1 MVSKEGKD
9 QVHFCQSLFRSHF
22 ATHDSCFCSKLHN
35 LAHKYLDHP
44 AVIKSDWSTTLTMT
58 RITRRQPQLSESWA
72 HMDDDSQTSG
82 EEFQP
87 RLREAYYNSHKPGT
101 PSNPPGST
109 GFQESPTQKQPSM
122 NRRKRNASQIS
133 SQSEFVM
140 PTPESSGYLET
151 PPTRTTRQSPRPAV
165 RASAI
170 RKSAPIKRAT
180 PAAQPPKRKASKT
193 TTQDAS
199 PDYVHYVW
207 RNAVLPLLKYVL
219 SVFSIAAHALKPLL
233 GYTLIVLVMAAGIG
247 IAKTM
252 VVHSVSNALSPLCN
266 IPGAGF
272 FNLPFCDIN
281 DRRGPVEFDK
291 LVITQSNFEDILEA
305 SVHQAALPLAMKN
318 SELSIRD
325 LRTVVRHSSLGSRNE
340 LVNEFDGFIETAR
353 QASDGLSQFNSRISR
368 ALDGILSANRW
379 TMKVLQGIEAAP
391 DSEGIIPRFFSQ
403 YLSLAVP
410 QQSTQDIIYD
420 QYIRHTSE
428 VEEQIQ
434 ICILEANTLLEVL
447 ENLDD
452 RLHQIQDIAHREDLK
467 VGDAKAELLGLL
479 WTKLGGNRGP
489 LAKQEQQL
497 ATLNDVGRYRK
508 TAMQHVISTLVKL
521 KDIENNLSQLR
532 DDVAAP
538 TIVDRERMPLEMHI
552 DLISSA
558 VDRLQT
564 VRDEGRKEKDKMLQ
578 GTLHQINE
586 HSTDKRI
593 G

>member
-1 MVSKEGKD
+1 
-9 QVHFCQSLFRSHF
+9 
-22 ATHDSCFCSKLHN
+22 
-35 LAHKYLDHP
+35 
-44 AVIKSDWSTTLTMT
+44 MT
-58 RITRRQPQLSESWA
+58 RISTRTQPQLSESWA
-72 HMDDDSQTSG
+72 DMDDSQTEE
-82 EEFQP
+82 EEFKP
-87 RLREAYYNSHKPGT
+87 RLREAYYNSHKSTTLSTPRSPSDLRET
-101 PSNPPGST
+101 PSQNQP
-109 GFQESPTQKQPSM
+109 SPT
-122 NRRKRNASQIS
+122 RRKRNASQIS
-133 SQSEFVM
+133 QSTEFVM
-140 PTPESSGYLET
+140 PTPESSGYLES
-151 PPTRTTRQSPRPAV
+151 PPVRTTRQSPRPAV

-170 RKSAPIKRAT
+170 RKSVPARRAT
-180 PAAQPPKRKASKT
+180 PVAQPSRRKPIKS

-199 PDYVHYVW
+199 PDYVQYAWQNV
-207 RNAVLPLLKYVL
+207 VLPLLRYVL

-233 GYTLIVLVMAAGIG
+233 GYTLIVLLMAVGMG

-252 VVHSVSNALSPLCN
+252 VVHSVTNALSPLCN
-266 IPGAGF
+266 IPGAGYL
-272 FNLPFCDIN
+272 NLPFCDIGHY
-281 DRRGPVEFDK
+281 DGHRGPVEFDK

-325 LRTVVRHSSLGSRNE
+325 LRTVVKHSSLGSRNE

-379 TMKVLQGIEAAP
+379 TMKVLQGIEASP
-391 DSEGIIPRFFSQ
+391 DTEGIIPRFFSQ
-403 YLSLAVP
+403 YLSVFSLTTP
-410 QQSTQDIIYD
+410 QHSTEDVIYD

-434 ICILEANTLLEVL
+434 VCILEANTLLEVL

-497 ATLNDVGRYRK
+497 ATLNDVSRYRK

-538 TIVDRERMPLEMHI
+538 TIVDRKRMPLEMHI

-564 VRDEGRKEKDKMLQ
+564 VRDEGRKEKEKMLQ

-586 HSTDKRI
+586 HSADRRI
-593 G
+593 AQ

>member
-1 MVSKEGKD
+1 
-9 QVHFCQSLFRSHF
+9 
-22 ATHDSCFCSKLHN
+22 
-35 LAHKYLDHP
+35 
-44 AVIKSDWSTTLTMT
+44 MT
-58 RITRRQPQLSESWA
+58 RISTRSQPQLSESWA
-72 HMDDDSQTSG
+72 DMDDSQTDEDG
-82 EEFQP
+82 FQP
-87 RLREAYYNSHKPGT
+87 RLREAYYNTHKSGALPNSAKTADLHET
-101 PSNPPGST
+101 PS
-109 GFQESPTQKQPSM
+109 QKQASST
-122 NRRKRNASQIS
+122 RRKRNASQIS
-133 SQSEFVM
+133 QSSEFVM

-165 RASAI
+165 RASAV
-170 RKSAPIKRAT
+170 RKSVPAKRVAPVVPSPR
-180 PAAQPPKRKASKT
+180 RKTAKS

-199 PDYVHYVW
+199 PDYVQQIW
-207 RNAVLPLLKYVL
+207 QSAVLPLLKYVL
-219 SVFSIAAHALKPLL
+219 SVFSIAANALKPIL
-233 GYTLIVLVMAAGIG
+233 GYTLIVLLMAVGIG
-247 IAKTM
+247 VAKTM
-252 VVHSVSNALSPLCN
+252 VVHSVTNALSPLCN
-266 IPGAGF
+266 IPGAGYL
-272 FNLPFCDIN
+272 NLPFCAGGHHDGH
-281 DRRGPVEFDK
+281 RGPVEFDK

-379 TMKVLQGIEAAP
+379 TMKVLQGIEATP
-391 DSEGIIPRFFSQ
+391 DPQGIIPRFLSQ
-403 YLSLAVP
+403 YLSAFSLTIP
-410 QQSTQDIIYD
+410 QQTTEDVIYD
-420 QYIRHTSE
+420 QYIRHTAE

-434 ICILEANTLLEVL
+434 VCILEANTLLAVL

-497 ATLNDVGRYRK
+497 ATLNDVGKYRK
-508 TAMQHVISTLVKL
+508 TAVQHVISTLVKL

-538 TIVDRERMPLEMHI
+538 TVLDKRRLPLEMHV
-552 DLISSA
+552 DLIASA
-558 VDRLQT
+558 VDRLQM
-564 VRDEGRKEKDKMLQ
+564 VRDEGRREKEKMLQ

-586 HSTDKRI
+586 HAAHNRI

>member
-1 MVSKEGKD
+1 
-9 QVHFCQSLFRSHF
+9 
-22 ATHDSCFCSKLHN
+22 
-35 LAHKYLDHP
+35 
-44 AVIKSDWSTTLTMT
+44 MT
-58 RITRRQPQLSESWA
+58 RISTRTQPQLSESWA
-72 HMDDDSQTSG
+72 DMDDSQTEE

-87 RLREAYYNSHKPGT
+87 RLREAYYNSHKSATLST
-101 PSNPPGST
+101 PRSPADLRENPS
-109 GFQESPTQKQPSM
+109 QNHLSPT
-122 NRRKRNASQIS
+122 RRKRNASQIS
-133 SQSEFVM
+133 QSTEFVM
-140 PTPESSGYLET
+140 PTPESSGYLDS

-170 RKSAPIKRAT
+170 RKSVPVKRAT
-180 PAAQPPKRKASKT
+180 PVVQPSRRKSTKSAAQ
-193 TTQDAS
+193 DVS
-199 PDYVHYVW
+199 PDYVQYAWSNV
-207 RNAVLPLLKYVL
+207 VLPLLRYVL

-233 GYTLIVLVMAAGIG
+233 GYTLIVLLMAVGMG

-252 VVHSVSNALSPLCN
+252 VVHSVTNALSPLCN
-266 IPGAGF
+266 IPGAGYL
-272 FNLPFCDIN
+272 NLPFCDIGHH
-281 DRRGPVEFDK
+281 DGHRGPVEFDK

-325 LRTVVRHSSLGSRNE
+325 LRTVVKHSSLGSRNE

-391 DSEGIIPRFFSQ
+391 DSEGIIPRFFSH
-403 YLSLAVP
+403 YLPMFSLTIP
-410 QQSTQDIIYD
+410 QHSPEDVIYD

-434 ICILEANTLLEVL
+434 VCILEANTLLEVL

-467 VGDAKAELLGLL
+467 VGDAKAELLALL

-497 ATLNDVGRYRK
+497 ATLNDVSRYRK

-538 TIVDRERMPLEMHI
+538 TIVDRKRMPLEMHI

-564 VRDEGRKEKDKMLQ
+564 VRDEGRKEKEKMLQ

-586 HSTDKRI
+586 HAADKRI
-593 G
+593 AQ

>member
-1 MVSKEGKD
+1 
-9 QVHFCQSLFRSHF
+9 
-22 ATHDSCFCSKLHN
+22 
-35 LAHKYLDHP
+35 
-44 AVIKSDWSTTLTMT
+44 MT
-58 RITRRQPQLSESWA
+58 RISTRTQPQLSESWA
-72 HMDDDSQTSG
+72 DMDDSQTEE
-82 EEFQP
+82 EEFKP
-87 RLREAYYNSHKPGT
+87 RLREAYYNSHKSATFST
-101 PSNPPGST
+101 PRSPKD
-109 GFQESPTQKQPSM
+109 FHESPSQTHPSPT
-122 NRRKRNASQIS
+122 RRKRNASQIS
-133 SQSEFVM
+133 QSTEFVM
-140 PTPESSGYLET
+140 PTPESSGYLES

-165 RASAI
+165 RASAV
-170 RKSAPIKRAT
+170 RKSMPARRAT
-180 PAAQPPKRKASKT
+180 PVVQPSRRKSSKSA
-193 TTQDAS
+193 TQDAS
-199 PDYVHYVW
+199 PDYVQYAWSNV
-207 RNAVLPLLKYVL
+207 VLPLLRYVL

-233 GYTLIVLVMAAGIG
+233 GYTLIVLLMAVGMG
-247 IAKTM
+247 VAKTM
-252 VVHSVSNALSPLCN
+252 VVHSVTNALSPLCN
-266 IPGAGF
+266 IPGAGY
-272 FNLPFCDIN
+272 FNLPFCDNIHY
-281 DRRGPVEFDK
+281 DGHRGPVEFDK

-379 TMKVLQGIEAAP
+379 TMKVLQGIEATP
-391 DSEGIIPRFFSQ
+391 DSKGIIPRFFSQ
-403 YLSLAVP
+403 YLSLATP
-410 QQSTQDIIYD
+410 QHSPEDVIYD
-420 QYIRHTSE
+420 QYNRHTSE

-434 ICILEANTLLEVL
+434 VCILEANTLLEVL

-497 ATLNDVGRYRK
+497 ATLNDVSRYRK

-538 TIVDRERMPLEMHI
+538 TIVDRKRMPLEMHI

-564 VRDEGRKEKDKMLQ
+564 VRDEGRKEKEKMLQ

-586 HSTDKRI
+586 NAADRRI
-593 G
+593 AQ

>member
-1 MVSKEGKD
+1 
-9 QVHFCQSLFRSHF
+9 
-22 ATHDSCFCSKLHN
+22 
-35 LAHKYLDHP
+35 
-44 AVIKSDWSTTLTMT
+44 MT
-58 RITRRQPQLSESWA
+58 RISTRTQPQLSESWA
-72 HMDDDSQTSG
+72 DMDDSQTEE
-82 EEFQP
+82 EEFKP
-87 RLREAYYNSHKPGT
+87 RLREAYYNSHKSAT
-101 PSNPPGST
+101 LSNPRSPKD
-109 GFQESPTQKQPSM
+109 FRESPSQNHPSPT
-122 NRRKRNASQIS
+122 RRKRNASQIS
-133 SQSEFVM
+133 QSTEFVM
-140 PTPESSGYLET
+140 PTPESSGYHES

-165 RASAI
+165 RASAV
-170 RKSAPIKRAT
+170 RKSMPVRRAT
-180 PAAQPPKRKASKT
+180 PVVQPSRRKSSKSA
-193 TTQDAS
+193 TQDAS
-199 PDYVHYVW
+199 PDYVQYAWPNV
-207 RNAVLPLLKYVL
+207 VLPLLRYVL

-233 GYTLIVLVMAAGIG
+233 GYTLIVLLMAVGMG
-247 IAKTM
+247 VAKTM
-252 VVHSVSNALSPLCN
+252 VVHSVTNALSPLCN
-266 IPGAGF
+266 IPGAGY
-272 FNLPFCDIN
+272 FNLPFCDTRHH
-281 DRRGPVEFDK
+281 DGHRGPVEFDK

-379 TMKVLQGIEAAP
+379 TMKVLQGIEATP

-403 YLSLAVP
+403 YLSLATP
-410 QQSTQDIIYD
+410 QYSPEDVIYD

-434 ICILEANTLLEVL
+434 VCILEANTLLEVL

-497 ATLNDVGRYRK
+497 ATLNDVSRYRK

-538 TIVDRERMPLEMHI
+538 TIVDRKRMPLEMHI

-564 VRDEGRKEKDKMLQ
+564 VRDEGRKEKEKMLQ

-586 HSTDKRI
+586 HAADRRI
-593 G
+593 AQ

>member
-1 MVSKEGKD
+1 
-9 QVHFCQSLFRSHF
+9 
-22 ATHDSCFCSKLHN
+22 
-35 LAHKYLDHP
+35 
-44 AVIKSDWSTTLTMT
+44 MT

-72 HMDDDSQTSG
+72 DMDDDSQTSG

-87 RLREAYYNSHKPGT
+87 RLREAYYNSHKP
-101 PSNPPGST
+101 SNLSNLPKSA
-109 GFQESPTQKQPSM
+109 GFQESPTQQQHSS

-133 SQSEFVM
+133 SQSDFVM

-180 PAAQPPKRKASKT
+180 PVPQTPRRKATKT
-193 TTQDAS
+193 ASTRDAS

-272 FNLPFCDIN
+272 LNLPFCDVVH
-281 DRRGPVEFDK
+281 DGRRGPVEFDK

-391 DSEGIIPRFFSQ
+391 DTDGIIPRFFST
-403 YLSLAVP
+403 YLSVLSVAVP
-410 QQSTQDIIYD
+410 QHTTQDIIYD

-521 KDIENNLSQLR
+521 KDIENNLGQLR

-564 VRDEGRKEKDKMLQ
+564 VRDEGRKEKEKMLQ

>member
-1 MVSKEGKD
+1 
-9 QVHFCQSLFRSHF
+9 
-22 ATHDSCFCSKLHN
+22 
-35 LAHKYLDHP
+35 
-44 AVIKSDWSTTLTMT
+44 MT

-72 HMDDDSQTSG
+72 DMDDDSHTSE

-87 RLREAYYNSHKPGT
+87 RIREAYYNSHKSGT
-101 PSNPPGST
+101 LSNPPNST
-109 GFQESPTQKQPSM
+109 GFQESPAQKQPSST
-122 NRRKRNASQIS
+122 RRKRNASQIS

-151 PPTRTTRQSPRPAV
+151 PPTRTTRHSPRPAV

-170 RKSAPIKRAT
+170 RKSVPIKRAT
-180 PAAQPPKRKASKT
+180 PVAQPTRRKAAKT
-193 TTQDAS
+193 TTQDTS
-199 PDYVHYVW
+199 LDYVHYVW
-207 RNAVLPLLKYVL
+207 RNAALPLLKYVL

-233 GYTLIVLVMAAGIG
+233 GYTLIVLIMAAGIG

-252 VVHSVSNALSPLCN
+252 VVHSVSNALSLLCN

-272 FNLPFCDIN
+272 LNLPFCDLGH
-281 DRRGPVEFDK
+281 DGRRGPVEFDK

-391 DSEGIIPRFFSQ
+391 DSEGIVPRFFSQ
-403 YLSLAVP
+403 YLSFLSLAVP
-410 QQSTQDIIYD
+410 QHSTQDVIYD

-428 VEEQIQ
+428 VEEQIKV
-434 ICILEANTLLEVL
+434 CILEANTLLEVL

-564 VRDEGRKEKDKMLQ
+564 VRDEGRREKEKMLQ

>member
-1 MVSKEGKD
+1 
-9 QVHFCQSLFRSHF
+9 
-22 ATHDSCFCSKLHN
+22 
-35 LAHKYLDHP
+35 
-44 AVIKSDWSTTLTMT
+44 MT
-58 RITRRQPQLSESWA
+58 RITRGTQPQLSESWA
-72 HMDDDSQTSG
+72 NMDDSRDDIAAITSE

-87 RLREAYYNSHKPGT
+87 RIREAYYNSHKSVTLPKSPPQQV
-101 PSNPPGST
+101 PSQGQSSS
-109 GFQESPTQKQPSM
+109 SP
-122 NRRKRNASQIS
+122 RKRDASQIS
-133 SQSEFVM
+133 KEPEFVM
-140 PTPESSGYLET
+140 PTPEASGYLDDPPRRT
-151 PPTRTTRQSPRPAV
+151 PTRQTPKPAM
-165 RASAI
+165 RASTI
-170 RKSAPIKRAT
+170 RKSVPAKRVT
-180 PAAQPPKRKASKT
+180 PVAQPERRGRKTAKT
-193 TTQDAS
+193 TTQTAS
-199 PDYVHYVW
+199 PDYVQYVW
-207 RNAVLPLLKYVL
+207 RNLFLPLLKYAL
-219 SVFSIAAHALKPLL
+219 SVFSIAANALKPLL
-233 GYTLIVLVMAAGIG
+233 GYTLIVVLMAVGIG

-252 VVHSVSNALSPLCN
+252 LVHSVTNALSPLCN
-266 IPGAGF
+266 IPGAGYL
-272 FNLPFCDIN
+272 NLPFCVNNYHDGH
-281 DRRGPVEFDK
+281 RRPVEFDK
-291 LVITQSNFEDILEA
+291 LVVTQSNFEEILES
-305 SVHQAALPLAMKN
+305 SVHQAALPMAMKN

-325 LRTVVRHSSLGSRNE
+325 LRTVVRYSSLGSRNE

-391 DSEGIIPRFFSQ
+391 ESDGIIPRFFSQ
-403 YLSLAVP
+403 YLSAFSLAVP
-410 QQSTQDIIYD
+410 QHSSEDVIYD

-434 ICILEANTLLEVL
+434 VCILEANTLLGVL
-447 ENLDD
+447 ENLDE
-452 RLHQIQDIAHREDLK
+452 RLHQISDIAHREGLK
-467 VGDAKAELLGLL
+467 VEDANRELLGVL
-479 WTKLGGNRGP
+479 WTRLGANRGA

-578 GTLHQINE
+578 SNFEQIDKQSAN
-586 HSTDKRI
+586 KRI

>member
-1 MVSKEGKD
+1 
-9 QVHFCQSLFRSHF
+9 
-22 ATHDSCFCSKLHN
+22 
-35 LAHKYLDHP
+35 
-44 AVIKSDWSTTLTMT
+44 MT
-58 RITRRQPQLSESWA
+58 RISTRTQPQLSESWA
-72 HMDDDSQTSG
+72 DMDDSQTEE
-82 EEFQP
+82 EEFKP
-87 RLREAYYNSHKPGT
+87 RLREAYYNSHKSATLST
-101 PSNPPGST
+101 PRSPADLR
-109 GFQESPTQKQPSM
+109 ESPSQNHPSPT
-122 NRRKRNASQIS
+122 RRKRNASQIS
-133 SQSEFVM
+133 QSTEFVM
-140 PTPESSGYLET
+140 PTPESSGYLES
-151 PPTRTTRQSPRPAV
+151 PPTRMARQSPRPAV
-165 RASAI
+165 RASAV
-170 RKSAPIKRAT
+170 RKSVPVKRAT
-180 PAAQPPKRKASKT
+180 PAVQPSRRKSTKSAAQ
-193 TTQDAS
+193 DVS
-199 PDYVHYVW
+199 PDYVQYAWSNV
-207 RNAVLPLLKYVL
+207 VLPLLRYVL

-233 GYTLIVLVMAAGIG
+233 GYTLIVLLMAVGIYG
-247 IAKTM
+247 
-252 VVHSVSNALSPLCN
+252 
-266 IPGAGF
+266 GAGYL
-272 FNLPFCDIN
+272 NLPFCDISHH
-281 DRRGPVEFDK
+281 DGYRGPVEFDK

-325 LRTVVRHSSLGSRNE
+325 LRTVVKHSSLGSRNE

-379 TMKVLQGIEAAP
+379 TMKVLQGIEATP

-403 YLSLAVP
+403 YFPVFSLTTP
-410 QQSTQDIIYD
+410 QHSPEDVIYD

-434 ICILEANTLLEVL
+434 VCILEANTLLEIL

-497 ATLNDVGRYRK
+497 ATLNDVSRYRK

-538 TIVDRERMPLEMHI
+538 TIVDRKRMPLEMHI

-564 VRDEGRKEKDKMLQ
+564 VRDEGRKEKEKMLQ

-586 HSTDKRI
+586 HTADRRI
-593 G
+593 AQ